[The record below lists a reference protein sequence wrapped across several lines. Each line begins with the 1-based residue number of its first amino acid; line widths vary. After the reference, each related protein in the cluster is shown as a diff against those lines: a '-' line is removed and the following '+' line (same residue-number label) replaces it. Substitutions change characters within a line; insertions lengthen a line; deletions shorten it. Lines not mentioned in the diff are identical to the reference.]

1 MYTYTILKNDNEVY
15 NLLKKWKVSN
25 CNLIGV
31 DFEGEFNLHVYGEH
45 LCLIQIFDNT
55 DFYII
60 DPFLVSK
67 DALKAFLESDWLQKI
82 WFDCSSDGNLVWKN
96 YKIKIKNIFDVYL
109 VAKLLGISG
118 NLSFLINYFKLNKE
132 NTTTDTTA
140 KNEKKKNQKTNWL
153 KRPLDDEQISY
164 ALSDVA
170 YLFSLKDLLEKETDR
185 QQKRNALINIMKI
198 PLHIKT
204 EIIPGYEKLPRWQR
218 LTQEQKTFAKYFYE
232 ARDAVAQKLNKPAF
246 MILDKHVLVD
256 IACKVPQNEIH
267 FKIIA
272 GNNNQK
278 IESLFIPLLLKAKE
292 KAISEINSTK
302 EN

>member
-96 YKIKIKNIFDVYL
+96 YKIKIKNIFDV
-109 VAKLLGISG
+109 
-118 NLSFLINYFKLNKE
+118 
-132 NTTTDTTA
+132 
-140 KNEKKKNQKTNWL
+140 
-153 KRPLDDEQISY
+153 
-164 ALSDVA
+164 
-170 YLFSLKDLLEKETDR
+170 
-185 QQKRNALINIMKI
+185 
-198 PLHIKT
+198 
-204 EIIPGYEKLPRWQR
+204 
-218 LTQEQKTFAKYFYE
+218 
-232 ARDAVAQKLNKPAF
+232 
-246 MILDKHVLVD
+246 
-256 IACKVPQNEIH
+256 
-267 FKIIA
+267 
-272 GNNNQK
+272 
-278 IESLFIPLLLKAKE
+278 
-292 KAISEINSTK
+292 
-302 EN
+302 